1 MMQAS
6 LIPPLHRLRASLRA
20 IQWGKAAAALAC
32 LWASSCSPGSGL
44 PPLPEESYSGYR
56 LGINDEVRVITF
68 GQEQLTGQFRI
79 NDRGQLAVPLLGSVP
94 ADGLTTAELEHS
106 IEQLLKKKDLLQN
119 PSVSVDVI
127 TYRPVFILGEVAKP
141 GQYPYQPGMTVLTA
155 VALAGGFTYRAVTD
169 YASILRTADGH
180 SVEGRVGRGVLV
192 EPGDVVDI
200 FERRF

>member
-6 LIPPLHRLRASLRA
+6 RMPPFHRLRSLLPVIRGRRA
-20 IQWGKAAAALAC
+20 AVALAC
-32 LWASSCSPGSGL
+32 LWVSSCSPGSGL
-44 PPLPEESYSGYR
+44 PPLPDESYSGYR
-56 LGINDEVRVITF
+56 LGINDEVRIITF

-79 NDRGQLAVPLLGSVP
+79 NDRGNLAVPLLGAVP
-94 ADGLTTAELEHS
+94 ADGLTTAELERG
-106 IEQLLKKKDLLQN
+106 IERRLKEKDLLQN

-155 VALAGGFTYRAVTD
+155 VALAGGFTYRAVED
-169 YASILRTADGH
+169 YASILRTTDGH
-180 SVEGRVGRGVLV
+180 SLEGRVGRGVLV
-192 EPGDVVDI
+192 QPGDVVDI

>member
-1 MMQAS
+1 M
-6 LIPPLHRLRASLRA
+6 
-20 IQWGKAAAALAC
+20 
-32 LWASSCSPGSGL
+32 
-44 PPLPEESYSGYR
+44 
-56 LGINDEVRVITF
+56 ITF

-169 YASILRTADGH
+169 YASILRTTDGH

>member
-1 MMQAS
+1 MMQANRV
-6 LIPPLHRLRASLRA
+6 PPFHRLRWFLHTGSRA
-20 IQWGKAAAALAC
+20 TLALAC
-32 LWASSCSPGSGL
+32 LMVSSCSPGSGL
-44 PPLPEESYSGYR
+44 PSLPDESYTGYR

-79 NDRGQLAVPLLGSVP
+79 NDRGNLAVPLLGAVP
-94 ADGLTTAELEHS
+94 ADGLTTAELERS
-106 IEQLLKKKDLLQN
+106 IERRLKEKDLLQN

-155 VALAGGFTYRAVTD
+155 VALAGGFTYRAVED
-169 YASILRTADGH
+169 YASILRTNDGH

-192 EPGDVVDI
+192 QPGDVVDI